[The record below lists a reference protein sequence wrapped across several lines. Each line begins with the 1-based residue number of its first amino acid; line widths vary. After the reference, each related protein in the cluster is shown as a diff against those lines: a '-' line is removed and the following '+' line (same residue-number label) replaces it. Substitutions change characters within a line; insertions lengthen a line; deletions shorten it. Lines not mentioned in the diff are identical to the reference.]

1 MKISKVINQHSQKG
15 IRLCTVGLATGT
27 GILAAA
33 SCSTTTED
41 RVPPNIIL
49 IMSDDMGYSDIERFG
64 GIIHTPNLNRLAD
77 EGIRFGQF
85 YNTARSCP
93 TRASLLTGLHP
104 HQAGVGHMMNDRGAE
119 GYRGDLSPRSVTVA
133 EVLKPA
139 GYKNY
144 AVGKWHV
151 TRHISENGPK
161 HNWPLQRGFDKY
173 YGILSGAASYYDPG
187 ALCRDN
193 QLISPY
199 NDAGYVYPATDEES
213 YYLTEALG
221 DNAVKFIREHNREAA
236 GNPFFM
242 YVTFTAA
249 HWPMQVP
256 ERFVTPYY
264 GKFDKGWDEL
274 RREKYAHQAEQ
285 GIINPDW
292 ILSEDSTVT
301 PWETVEDKRFETRCM
316 EVYAGMISCLDKNIG
331 KIIDEL
337 QETGQLD
344 NTVILFLQD
353 NGACAETM
361 GRERPPYHVPVPEGE
376 KLEPVRPDER
386 QKDGRPWRTRDGLP
400 VRRGYGVLPGGH
412 DTYVA
417 YGKGWAYYSNTPFR
431 EYKHWVHEGGISTPL
446 IVRWKDGIKA
456 SGEVRRTPGQLPDI
470 MATLVDISGAEYP
483 RTYSGNTIIPLQGVS
498 LKPAFEAD
506 AASDRYLF
514 WEHENNKAIRQGN
527 WKLVCKFTQ
536 EDEYKEVDKPAPYG
550 KWELYDLENDRTETR
565 NLAGKYPEKVRQL
578 ADEWERI
585 AWKSLVKP
593 YPEEKYF

>member
-1 MKISKVINQHSQKG
+1 MKINKFTNQCSQKG
-15 IRLCTVGLATGT
+15 IRLRAFGLATGT
-27 GILAAA
+27 GILTIA
-33 SCSTTTED
+33 SCSTTTEEKKL
-41 RVPPNIIL
+41 PNIIL

-64 GIIHTPNLNRLAD
+64 SVIHTPNLNRLAD
-77 EGIRFGQF
+77 EGISFRQF

-104 HQAGVGHMMNDRGAE
+104 HQAGIGHMMNDRDVD
-119 GYRGDLSPRSVTVA
+119 GYRGDLSPHSVTVA
-133 EVLKPA
+133 EALKSA

-151 TRHISENGPK
+151 TRHISEGGPK

-199 NDAGYVYPATDEES
+199 NDAEYLYPATNEES

-221 DNAVKFIREHNREAA
+221 DNAVKFVREHNREAA
-236 GNPFFM
+236 GKPFFM
-242 YVTFTAA
+242 YVAFTAA

-256 ERFVTPYY
+256 ERFVAPYY

-274 RREKYAHQAEQ
+274 RREKFVHQIEQ
-285 GIINPDW
+285 GIISSNWTLP
-292 ILSEDSTVT
+292 EDTTVT
-301 PWETVEDKRFETRCM
+301 PWETVEDKKFETRCM

-337 QETGQLD
+337 QKTGQLD
-344 NTVILFLQD
+344 NTVVLFLQD

-361 GRERPPYHVPVPEGE
+361 GRERPLYYAPIPEGE
-376 KLEPVRPDER
+376 KLESLQPDEL
-386 QKDGRPWRTRDGLP
+386 QKDGRPWRTRDGQP
-400 VRRGYGVLPGGH
+400 VKRGYGVLPGGH
-412 DTYVA
+412 DTYIA

-446 IVRWKDGIKA
+446 IVRWKNGIKA
-456 SGEVRRTPGQLPDI
+456 AGKIRQTPGQLPDI
-470 MATLVDISGAEYP
+470 MATLIDISGAEYP
-483 RTYSGNTIIPLQGVS
+483 QTYNGNTIVPLQGVS
-498 LKPAFEAD
+498 LKPAFEKD
-506 AASDRYLF
+506 TASDRYLF
-514 WEHENNKAIRQGN
+514 WEHENNKAIRRGN
-527 WKLVCKFTQ
+527 WKLVYKFTQ
-536 EDEYKEVDKPAPYG
+536 QDEYNDVDSPTPYDR
-550 KWELYDLENDRTETR
+550 WELYDLENDRTETQ

-593 YPEEKYF
+593 YPEKKYF